1 MNKEIEKVSKY
12 ICKIGD
18 MIIEHVSMKYTF
30 DKKTAKDNSSFRIR
44 TNKTTRAGSNGLSS
58 IYIGNTFDKI
68 ILRST
73 KDMVKNE
80 NVWVPPPSIQFGYG
94 DFNNLKI
101 ALDSVKEWFTDDK
114 FRNELFL
121 YSTDSKPISVS
132 SKYADLNV
140 KFKSHSGIRDSC
152 MQIEPHVVSSF
163 MDVERYPGILIRG
176 ESGIIGTCTYI
187 ELFELR
193 IILLDLL
200 KNLYS
205 NSLNLLLLGSLGE
218 CKEE

>member
-1 MNKEIEKVSKY
+1 
-12 ICKIGD
+12 
-18 MIIEHVSMKYTF
+18 
-30 DKKTAKDNSSFRIR
+30 
-44 TNKTTRAGSNGLSS
+44 
-58 IYIGNTFDKI
+58 
-68 ILRST
+68 
-73 KDMVKNE
+73 
-80 NVWVPPPSIQFGYG
+80 
-94 DFNNLKI
+94 
-101 ALDSVKEWFTDDK
+101 
-114 FRNELFL
+114 
-121 YSTDSKPISVS
+121 
-132 SKYADLNV
+132 
-140 KFKSHSGIRDSC
+140 
-152 MQIEPHVVSSF
+152 